1 MTRTNVRQ
9 RAPYRT
15 NVLIATTRQK
25 KLDTSPAGVFFFV
38 RGHPPAP
45 NEKREKMQTTIRGL
59 VATTPQITENGLF
72 MFRLVQPFADELTPP
87 NWFTI
92 ICRDGLAERA
102 ESLLTK
108 GQRVIVVGTLRVRDW
123 DNGQVS
129 GTSMEI
135 HADTMGHDWALTDP
149 THTPETWVL

>member
-129 GTSMEI
+129 GTSMEL